1 MNQGENMKA
10 SIATAV
16 AIISAGLLA
25 GCTSD
30 ADKASYNLSQAAEQF
45 EVQRKVVGI
54 NGITDTVAFQ
64 VEGRCSIEDQGN
76 QLEVTCKH
84 GDDDFR
90 KHFIGLYDN
99 TYYVTE
105 QLDAVDVDVYRT
117 RIIIKPETV
126 LPDFDLE
133 TSGDLE
139 GDG

>member
-1 MNQGENMKA
+1 MKA

-16 AIISAGLLA
+16 AIISAGLA

-90 KHFIGLYDN
+90 KHFIGLSDN

-105 QLDAVDVDVYRT
+105 QLDAVEVDVYRT

>member
-1 MNQGENMKA
+1 MNTTRKIAVVGA
-10 SIATAV
+10 SLAA
-16 AIISAGLLA
+16 LLVT
-25 GCTSD
+25 GCTTD
-30 ADKASYNLSQAAEQF
+30 ADKASHNLSKAAEQF

-84 GDDDFR
+84 GEDDFR
-90 KHFIGLYDN
+90 KHFIGLSDN

-117 RIIIKPETV
+117 RIIVKPETV
-126 LPDFDLE
+126 IPDFDLE
-133 TSGDLE
+133 TSGDIE
-139 GDG
+139 NDG